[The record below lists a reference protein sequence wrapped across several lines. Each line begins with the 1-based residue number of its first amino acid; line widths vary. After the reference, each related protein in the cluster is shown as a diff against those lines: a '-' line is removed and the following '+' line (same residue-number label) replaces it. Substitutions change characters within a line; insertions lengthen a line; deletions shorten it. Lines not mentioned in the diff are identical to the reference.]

1 MNPHFI
7 FNVLNSIHNL
17 IILND
22 SDKARY
28 ALSKFSKLM
37 RQVLE
42 NSREKFI
49 SIDEE
54 VETLQNYVQ
63 LERLTSNVSIE
74 LIFEFDED
82 LDTAEQILPP
92 LIIQPFVE
100 NAIIHGLKGIDR
112 AGEIKISF
120 RWFNEN
126 VLECLIEDNGQGRF
140 KANEMKAQLSAEH
153 KSTALKV
160 VQERLAN
167 LNQKSTFIPFE
178 MIDLKDDSGSA
189 CGTKVI
195 LRILV

>member
-1 MNPHFI
+1 M
-7 FNVLNSIHNL
+7 
-17 IILND
+17 
-22 SDKARY
+22 
-28 ALSKFSKLM
+28 
-37 RQVLE
+37 
-42 NSREKFI
+42 
-49 SIDEE
+49 
-54 VETLQNYVQ
+54 
-63 LERLTSNVSIE
+63 
-74 LIFEFDED
+74 
-82 LDTAEQILPP
+82 
-92 LIIQPFVE
+92 E
-100 NAIIHGLKGIDR
+100 NAIIHGLKGIDS

>member
-1 MNPHFI
+1 
-7 FNVLNSIHNL
+7 
-17 IILND
+17 
-22 SDKARY
+22 
-28 ALSKFSKLM
+28 M

-54 VETLQNYVQ
+54 VDTLQNYVQ

-112 AGEIKISF
+112 AGEIKI
-120 RWFNEN
+120 
-126 VLECLIEDNGQGRF
+126 
-140 KANEMKAQLSAEH
+140 
-153 KSTALKV
+153 
-160 VQERLAN
+160 
-167 LNQKSTFIPFE
+167 
-178 MIDLKDDSGSA
+178 
-189 CGTKVI
+189 
-195 LRILV
+195 